1 MDERPEAAGGG
12 AHAPAHY
19 QAPAPHG
26 ATVLEDLRR
35 SPERPPLPP
44 KVRGQ
49 DVTQSIC
56 TMCMAHGGGCMMCF
70 KTLESKGGLLDI
82 GCCRA
87 GAWQASAKNV
97 CDGLPV

>member
-12 AHAPAHY
+12 AHAAAHY

-44 KVRGQ
+44 KVLGQ
-49 DVTQSIC
+49 
-56 TMCMAHGGGCMMCF
+56 GF
-70 KTLESKGGLLDI
+70 
-82 GCCRA
+82 
-87 GAWQASAKNV
+87 
-97 CDGLPV
+97 